1 MSNSKRPNLLLLL
14 FILFFANACETVKE
28 YQKNRLNDAEM
39 ALSTRKVEKNEM
51 NFMSYKEGAAGANGG
66 KTGGGCG
73 CN

>member
-1 MSNSKRPNLLLLL
+1 MKKTTSVFMLMMLLL
-14 FILFFANACETVKE
+14 AGTSGEAVKE
-28 YQKNRLNDAEM
+28 FQKNRLNDAEM
-39 ALSTRKVEKNEM
+39 ILSARRVEKNEQ

>member
-1 MSNSKRPNLLLLL
+1 MIHTKKIGLFSLL
-14 FILFFANACETVKE
+14 FLLIFTSACETVKE

-39 ALSTRKVEKNEM
+39 ALSNRRVEKNEM
-51 NFMSYKEGAAGANGG
+51 NFQSYKEGAAGANGG